1 MRNRQFKGALR
12 ATYWLLSC
20 SLSVALVPAARAQT
34 VPNVFQ
40 PAFHQALDVSVSTA
54 TRTTYRTK
62 IPVGRGGGR
71 LRISFKAGDGS
82 LTLHAAT
89 VALAGSR
96 GQLASSPIPLTFSG
110 SAVAT
115 LAPRARIT
123 SDPISLAVSISTEL
137 YVSFDVDGAMAA
149 SYINAFPDS
158 YAFAGSVA
166 GLQAPSGGAPFMRAA
181 AVDTIDVEGPR
192 TKAIVAI
199 GDSITEGYVSG
210 NWGNYVSAND
220 DYRNAWPAIAQGLTG
235 LPIVNAGV
243 AGQGVFGAASS
254 LDAEVLTLQGITDCV
269 VLIGTNDLGANTADR
284 IEAGLEALFARLRSF
299 CGIWVG
305 TLLPKENPVDAPY
318 ATVVARRIAVNDWI
332 RHQAQVKGVIDFEP
346 VVALPGDINRFGPG
360 LGQDGIHPTIA
371 GQRLLGQEAA
381 RVLAV
386 LEPVADLQGPQI
398 ETIQP
403 ASGSSAGGTTVQIS
417 GANFVPGST
426 LTIGGVAAASVTVTT
441 SGSLTA
447 TTGPH
452 PSGAVDIVVTG
463 PDGLSARLATGF
475 TYTDQA
481 SPDPAQATPT
491 LSPAGTGGCN
501 GSGSPASLLFVVPFL
516 GFALLRS
523 LSASR
528 RRARALTS

>member
-1 MRNRQFKGALR
+1 MRNREFKRALR
-12 ATYWLLSC
+12 ATYWVLSC
-20 SLSVALVPAARAQT
+20 SLSLALVPAARAQT
-34 VPNVFQ
+34 VTNVFQ
-40 PAFHQALDVSVSTA
+40 PAFHQALRVSVSTA

-71 LRISFKAGDGS
+71 LQISFKAGDGS
-82 LTLHAAT
+82 LALHAAT
-89 VALAGSR
+89 VALAGSQ
-96 GQLASSPIPLTFSG
+96 GQLASSPIALNFSG
-110 SAVAT
+110 SPSAT

-123 SDPISLAVSISTEL
+123 SDPISLAVSNSTEL

-149 SYINAFPDS
+149 SGINAFPDS

-166 GLQAPSGGAPFMRAA
+166 GLQAPSGGVPFMRAA

-192 TKAIVAI
+192 TKAIVAL

-210 NWGNYVSAND
+210 NWGNYVNAND
-220 DYRNAWPAIAQGLTG
+220 DYRNAWPTVAQGLTG
-235 LPIVNAGV
+235 LPIVNAAV
-243 AGQGVFGAASS
+243 AGQGVFDAASG
-254 LDAEVLTLQGITDCV
+254 LDAEVFTLQGITDCV
-269 VLIGTNDLGANTADR
+269 VLIGTNDLGAHTADQ
-284 IEAGLEALFARLRSF
+284 IDAALEALFARLRPF
-299 CGIWVG
+299 CGIWAG

-332 RHQAQVKGVIDFEP
+332 RHQAQVKGVIDFES
-346 VVALPGDINRFGPG
+346 VVAMPSDINRFAPG

-386 LEPVADLQGPQI
+386 LEPVADPQGPRI

-426 LTIGGVAAASVTVTT
+426 LTIGGVAAASVTVST
-441 SGSLTA
+441 SGSMTA

-452 PSGAVDIVVTG
+452 ASGAVDIVVTN
-463 PDGLSARLATGF
+463 PDGLSAKLATGF

-481 SPDPAQATPT
+481 NAGSAPATP
-491 LSPAGTGGCN
+491 SAAGTGGCN

-523 LSASR
+523 VSASR